1 MKKGLLLVLLSVVV
15 WSCDKKIPKEKQEYD
30 KAISEILAVH
40 DEVMPQMGTLSS
52 LIEKTEAKI
61 DTTAEG
67 KKFKHVNE
75 NLKEAHESMMTWMV
89 EFGDE
94 FPNAL
99 KDTLYSIE
107 EYHKREPKVENEK
120 QKVQEMKSMVFRSV
134 EKAKSLL
141 EKQE

>member
-1 MKKGLLLVLLSVVV
+1 MKKAFLLVLLSVVV
-15 WSCDKKIPKEKQEYD
+15 LSCDKKIPKEKHEYD
-30 KAISEILAVH
+30 KAISEILEVH

-52 LIEKTEAKI
+52 LIKKTEAKI

-75 NLKEAHESMMTWMV
+75 NLKEAHEFMMTWMV

-107 EYHKREPKVENEK
+107 EYKKREPKVENEK
-120 QKVQEMKSMVFRSV
+120 QKVQEMKSLVFNSM
-134 EKAKSLL
+134 EKAQSLL
-141 EKQE
+141 QEEK